1 MKLQASETPSGK
13 SHATRKR
20 TPKVIPIL
28 LISTILIFT
37 LYFPFL
43 PKKLTLPLN
52 ITYYNK
58 PSENTILITPRR
70 PSNRAHGGEWAVRNP
85 PPVAAGKVD
94 STTCDLFSGEWV
106 PNPRGPYYTNTTCHT
121 IQEHQN
127 CMKFGRPDTG
137 FMKWRWK
144 PDDCELP
151 VFDPHKFLALMRGKS
166 LGFVGDSVA
175 RNHMQSLICLL
186 SSVVRPLD
194 VSKPTDENILYQ
206 YTRFNFNISIIS
218 SPYLIRTRR
227 SDPNDITRPYHL
239 YLDEFDQTWTGTIST
254 FDFLIV
260 SAGHWFSRPTYFY
273 LNRTLV
279 GCLYCADPN
288 VTQMASTFSYRW
300 AFERRSGLINGAGD
314 FKGVA
319 FLRTFAPS
327 HFEGGPWDKGGDC
340 VRTAPFRRNEKEL
353 AGYELDMYRIQL
365 EELGIAQTV
374 GRRTGVRFRLFD
386 STKPMVLR
394 ADGHPSRYGHWPAV
408 NQTIP
413 NDCVHWCLP
422 GPIDSWNDMLQEL
435 VRREVGEKS

>member
-1 MKLQASETPSGK
+1 MKLQASEIPSAK
-13 SHATRKR
+13 HQARKR
-20 TPKVIPIL
+20 SPKFLP
-28 LISTILIFT
+28 TILISIVIFFT
-37 LYFPFL
+37 LYFPFF
-43 PKKLTLPLN
+43 PKKFTLPFN
-52 ITYYNK
+52 ITDYRK
-58 PSENTILITPRR
+58 PPETTVFIPAEVVDY
-70 PSNRAHGGEWAVRNP
+70 RAGSGGESAS
-85 PPVAAGKVD
+85 

-106 PNPRGPYYTNTTCHT
+106 PNPGGPYYTNTTCHT

-151 VFDPHKFLALMRGKS
+151 VFDPQSFLQLMKGKS

-186 SSVVRPLD
+186 SRVVRPVD
-194 VSKPTDENILYQ
+194 VSRPTDENILYQ
-206 YTRFNFNISIIS
+206 YTQYNFNISIIS
-218 SPYLIRTRR
+218 SPYLVRTRR
-227 SDPNDITRPYHL
+227 SDPHDITRPFLL
-239 YLDEFDQTWTGTIST
+239 YLDEFDEAWTAKIAA
-254 FDFLIV
+254 FDFLII

-273 LNRTLV
+273 LNGSLA

-288 VTQMASTFSYRW
+288 VTQMASTFSYGR
-300 AFERRSGLINGAGD
+300 AFRTAFRAINGAAAAGG

-340 VRTAPFRRNEKEL
+340 VRTAPFGRNEKEME
-353 AGYELDMYRIQL
+353 GHELDMYRVQL
-365 EELGIAQTV
+365 EELGIARTV
-374 GRRTGVRFRLFD
+374 GRRTGVKLRLFD
-386 STKPMVLR
+386 VTKPMVLR
-394 ADGHPSRYGHWPAV
+394 ADGHPSKYGHWPGV

-435 VRREVGEKS
+435 VRREVVQTTY